1 MGTTRELEAREKQI
15 KVAVN
20 RKLGDHEINHML
32 KEKEKF
38 MLNPRNYAMYK
49 SKLKKDLD
57 TAIATGQEEAVE
69 KLTQKL
75 NSLEERAEELDRQRS
90 SKISSIALI
99 NDKNRKKNIERAE
112 EGIRL
117 EMERIKKEGV
127 VSKVFTLFI
136 FTAYSLSLLKVPSC
150 VLLHKEFNEYL
161 LNM

>member
-1 MGTTRELEAREKQI
+1 MI
-15 KVAVN
+15 SV
-20 RKLGDHEINHML
+20 
-32 KEKEKF
+32 
-38 MLNPRNYAMYK
+38 
-49 SKLKKDLD
+49 
-57 TAIATGQEEAVE
+57 QEEAVE

-127 VSKVFTLFI
+127 VSKVLIFCI
-136 FTAYSLSLLKVPSC
+136 FTPSLLTVPSC
-150 VLLHKEFNEYL
+150 VLSLKRIK
-161 LNM
+161 

>member
-1 MGTTRELEAREKQI
+1 MI
-15 KVAVN
+15 SV
-20 RKLGDHEINHML
+20 
-32 KEKEKF
+32 
-38 MLNPRNYAMYK
+38 
-49 SKLKKDLD
+49 
-57 TAIATGQEEAVE
+57 QEEAVE

-127 VSKVFTLFI
+127 VSLNIFYIHSLPADSILLRAFTQ
-136 FTAYSLSLLKVPSC
+136 
-150 VLLHKEFNEYL
+150 N
-161 LNM
+161 N

>member
-1 MGTTRELEAREKQI
+1 MI
-15 KVAVN
+15 SV
-20 RKLGDHEINHML
+20 
-32 KEKEKF
+32 
-38 MLNPRNYAMYK
+38 
-49 SKLKKDLD
+49 
-57 TAIATGQEEAVE
+57 QEEAVE

-127 VSKVFTLFI
+127 VSLNIFYIHSLPADSILLRAFTQ
-136 FTAYSLSLLKVPSC
+136 K
-150 VLLHKEFNEYL
+150 N
-161 LNM
+161 

>member
-1 MGTTRELEAREKQI
+1 MNVGSKKQF
-15 KVAVN
+15 
-20 RKLGDHEINHML
+20 L
-32 KEKEKF
+32 KI
-38 MLNPRNYAMYK
+38 LLTI
-49 SKLKKDLD
+49 SV
-57 TAIATGQEEAVE
+57 QEEAVE

-127 VSKVFTLFI
+127 VSKVLIFFI
-136 FTAYSLSLLKVPSC
+136 LTPSLLTVPSC
-150 VLLHKEFNEYL
+150 VISLKKIK
-161 LNM
+161 

>member
-1 MGTTRELEAREKQI
+1 MGSKKQF
-15 KVAVN
+15 
-20 RKLGDHEINHML
+20 L
-32 KEKEKF
+32 KI
-38 MLNPRNYAMYK
+38 LLTI
-49 SKLKKDLD
+49 SV
-57 TAIATGQEEAVE
+57 QEEAVE

-127 VSKVFTLFI
+127 VSKVLIFFYIPCLLILPAESTFLRAFTQ
-136 FTAYSLSLLKVPSC
+136 K
-150 VLLHKEFNEYL
+150 N
-161 LNM
+161 

>member
-1 MGTTRELEAREKQI
+1 MI
-15 KVAVN
+15 SV
-20 RKLGDHEINHML
+20 
-32 KEKEKF
+32 
-38 MLNPRNYAMYK
+38 
-49 SKLKKDLD
+49 
-57 TAIATGQEEAVE
+57 QEEAVE

-127 VSKVFTLFI
+127 VSKVLIFFI
-136 FTAYSLSLLKVPSC
+136 FTPSLLTVPSC
-150 VLLHKEFNEYL
+150 VLSLKRIK
-161 LNM
+161 

>member
-1 MGTTRELEAREKQI
+1 MI
-15 KVAVN
+15 SV
-20 RKLGDHEINHML
+20 
-32 KEKEKF
+32 
-38 MLNPRNYAMYK
+38 
-49 SKLKKDLD
+49 
-57 TAIATGQEEAVE
+57 QEEAVE

-136 FTAYSLSLLKVPSC
+136 FTPSLLTVPSC
-150 VLLHKEFNEYL
+150 VLSLKRIK
-161 LNM
+161 